1 MSCSKDSTIRYMVD
15 HMLVKP
21 NMELYT
27 PLPTTRLIDKIASI
41 TNLAKTKYGVDM
53 GPLFHIRSRDI
64 TVGNYAI
71 LGHHSV
77 TTKIRLEPN
86 EPAFDAIDRSKE
98 QEASKL
104 REELRIKRETQ
115 LREEEGNYIISEEG
129 DVVVP
134 SNLPRIN
141 IKC

>member
-1 MSCSKDSTIRYMVD
+1 MVD
-15 HMLVKP
+15 HMLIKP

-27 PLPTTRLIDKIASI
+27 TLPTTRLLDKIESI

-53 GPLFHIRSRDI
+53 GPLFFIRSRDI
-64 TVGNYAI
+64 NVGSYAM
-71 LGHHSV
+71 LGQQSV

-86 EPAFDAIDRSKE
+86 DPAFDAIDRSKE
-98 QEASKL
+98 QEEYKL
-104 REELRIKRETQ
+104 RQELRIQRENEQ
-115 LREEEGNYIISEEG
+115 REQEGNYIVSEEG

-141 IKC
+141 VKC